1 MKTKIKNF
9 FNSRWT
15 IFLLAFFIG
24 GFTHFAVTN
33 NSMAEVLKVDKKTTE
48 KKDTDVKMFS
58 DNYMNDFEIKMEEH
72 FKRIREEQEKLF
84 SDFNFSQKDPLSLK
98 ESIEIKTREDDKYKY
113 VEIDSHDNNKD
124 YLKVDIDNGLIRIYG
139 EIKDEKKEDNDNHK
153 MYYSFAS
160 SVSRTLSI
168 PPGVN
173 EKKAEIL
180 KEQNKIIVK
189 FPKIEATT

>member
-153 MYYSFAS
+153 MYSSFAS

>member
-24 GFTHFAVTN
+24 GFTHFTVTN
-33 NSMAEVLKVDKKTTE
+33 NSMAKVLKVDKKTTE

-58 DNYMNDFEIKMEEH
+58 DNYMSDFESKMEEH
-72 FKRIREEQEKLF
+72 FKRIKEEQEKLF

-98 ESIEIKTREDDKYKY
+98 ESVEIKTREDGKYKY
-113 VEIDSHDNNKD
+113 VEIDAHDNNKD
-124 YLKVDIDNGLIRIYG
+124 YLKVDIDNGLIRIYE
-139 EIKDEKKEDNDNHK
+139 EIKDVKKEDNDNRK
-153 MYYSFAS
+153 MYSSFVS

-189 FPKIEATT
+189 FPKIEAST

>member
-153 MYYSFAS
+153 MYSSFAS

-180 KEQNKIIVK
+180 KEQNKM
-189 FPKIEATT
+189 

>member
-58 DNYMNDFEIKMEEH
+58 DNYMNNFEIKMEEH

-153 MYYSFAS
+153 MYSSFAS

>member
-1 MKTKIKNF
+1 MKTIIKNF
-9 FNSRWT
+9 FNSRWAM
-15 IFLLAFFIG
+15 FLLAFSVG

-48 KKDTDVKMFS
+48 KKDTGVKMFS
-58 DNYMNDFEIKMEEH
+58 DYYMSDFESKMEEN
-72 FKRIREEQEKLF
+72 FKRIKEEQEKLF
-84 SDFNFSQKDPLSLK
+84 SDFYFSQKDPLSLK
-98 ESIEIKTREDDKYKY
+98 ESVEIKTREDDKYKY
-113 VEIDSHDNNKD
+113 VEIDSHDNNKN
-124 YLKVDIDNGLIRIYG
+124 YLKVDIDNGLIRIYR
-139 EIKDEKKEDNDNHK
+139 EIKDIKKEDTDNHK
-153 MYYSFAS
+153 MYSSFAS

>member
-24 GFTHFAVTN
+24 GFTHFTVTN
-33 NSMAEVLKVDKKTTE
+33 NSMANVLKVDKKTTE

-58 DNYMNDFEIKMEEH
+58 DNYMSGFESKMEEH
-72 FKRIREEQEKLF
+72 FKRIKEEQEKLF

-98 ESIEIKTREDDKYKY
+98 ESVEIKTREDGKYKY
-113 VEIDSHDNNKD
+113 VEIDTHDNNKD

-139 EIKDEKKEDNDNHK
+139 EIKDVKKEDNDNRK
-153 MYYSFAS
+153 MYSSFVS

>member
-24 GFTHFAVTN
+24 GITHFAVTN

-58 DNYMNDFEIKMEEH
+58 DNYMNNFEIKMEEH

-153 MYYSFAS
+153 MYSSFAS